1 MKNLLKNQ
9 KLKISIIDFYYMIYN
24 YYFEYFRYS
33 NLFFYCKSKLTQ
45 HDEKLMRNLK
55 YIKFKSISN
64 LF

>member
-45 HDEKLMRNLK
+45 HDEKLRE
-55 YIKFKSISN
+55 I
-64 LF
+64 